1 MNIEERFGGERVRE
15 YDRGIRKMVP
25 GYESLHDM
33 AGALLRTY
41 LAEQARVLVVGAG
54 TGAEILGLGS
64 GNPDWRFTGVDPS
77 ADMLA
82 IARGRIEESG
92 LTGRVEL
99 RTGFVHELP
108 RSPLYDAATSILVMH
123 FLPDDGGKLEFLQS
137 ISSRLR
143 PGAPLVLA
151 DLHGDETSPRFARL
165 LAAWRERQLA
175 LGMEEKDAAEYFREL
190 TSVVRFVPEERIVA
204 LMREAGFREVE
215 RFYGAM
221 LFGGWV
227 ARKARH
233 AP

>member
-1 MNIEERFGGERVRE
+1 MNAEQRFGGERVRE

-54 TGAEILGLGS
+54 TGAEILGLGARSS
-64 GNPDWRFTGVDPS
+64 GWRFTGVDPS
-77 ADMLA
+77 ADMLS

-123 FLPDDGGKLEFLQS
+123 FLPDDGGKLGFLRD

-151 DLHGDETSPRFARL
+151 DLHADETSLRFERFL
-165 LAAWRERQLA
+165 GAWRERQLA
-175 LGMEEKDAAEYFREL
+175 LGMEEKDAEEYFREL
-190 TSVVRFVPEERIVA
+190 TSVVRFVPEERIRS
-204 LMREAGFREVE
+204 LLEEAGFEEVTP
-215 RFYGAM
+215 FYSAL

-227 ARKARH
+227 ARRERKG
-233 AP
+233 